1 MHPTIVPDHSY
12 ASQAF
17 ALISIE
23 ASLQAVSAAVAKAQ
37 AIGVKVNIA
46 IVDTFGLPVTFAR
59 LPGAPLHS
67 IELAENKAYTAASF
81 GLATSAWPEA
91 LRSHSE
97 AVQDGLV
104 RHPRFVAFGG
114 GLPILENGIRIGG
127 IGVSGGSEQE
137 DEAIALAG
145 LQAIGLT

>member
-104 RHPRFVAFGG
+104 RHPRFVAFGAACPFWKMAS
-114 GLPILENGIRIGG
+114 GL
-127 IGVSGGSEQE
+127 
-137 DEAIALAG
+137 AALAYQG
-145 LQAIGLT
+145 ALNRKMRLSHWQVYRQSA